1 MNDLMPTQSSLRRRT
16 FDSFLLLISLILLW
30 QGVHELAGSVA
41 ISGPST
47 TLVQTYKLVGDEDF
61 WVNVAS
67 TFRAFTL
74 ALVLAIGGGLLIGL
88 TLGTNRLLGDAGEPA
103 LMTFY
108 TVPKVSFFPIIL
120 LFFGI
125 GLAAEVV
132 FGAIHG
138 IVPVAIFTLNA
149 VRNIKPVLLK
159 TARVMRLSRGQLW
172 LTLLVPSAIPEIFT
186 GIRIGISLTFIGTI
200 LSEMFGSHQGIGF
213 MLMNAIGINNGDLI
227 MALAV
232 LIMSFAVV
240 VSVTLLAVDNRLH
253 RRI

>member
-1 MNDLMPTQSSLRRRT
+1 MNEDAPVHSSFRRRAL
-16 FDSFLLLISLILLW
+16 DSFLVLVTLILIW
-30 QGVHELAGSVA
+30 QGVHELAGSTA
-41 ISGPST
+41 ISGPRT
-47 TLVQTYKLVGDEDF
+47 TLVQTYRLVVADDF

-67 TFRAFTL
+67 TFRAFAL

-88 TLGTNRLLGDAGEPA
+88 CLGTNRLVGDAGEPA
-103 LMTFY
+103 LMAFY

-125 GLAAEVV
+125 GIAAEVV

-149 VRNIKPVLLK
+149 VRNVKPVLLK
-159 TARVMRLSRGQLW
+159 TARVMQLTQAQTW
-172 LTLLVPSAIPEIFT
+172 CTIFLPSAVPEVFT
-186 GIRIGISLTFIGTI
+186 GIRVGVSLTFVGTI

-232 LIMSFAVV
+232 LIMVFAVV
-240 VSVTLLAVDNRLH
+240 VSTALLALDNRLH